1 MPAYHSSFNEKG
13 KHLSIGNIALLPI
26 RTNFKGPAP
35 KADDKEQDVIDEAL
49 YFFKANV
56 FFKNYEVKGEADRVL
71 MYLTLYT
78 SECLK
83 KMTRCKTKND
93 AVKEMNTLGLGN
105 FPIPGDP
112 RFPLNAFYQK
122 PKDKNETDQLQQYF
136 LQLRQELGLRL
147 AHKVFEADK
156 PSKWWMCFSKR
167 KFMEKSLSAPGH

>member
-1 MPAYHSSFNEKG
+1 MPAYHSSFNG
-13 KHLSIGNIALLPI
+13 TQHRSIGNTAILPI
-26 RTNFKGPAP
+26 NTNFKGPAP
-35 KADDKEQDVIDEAL
+35 RGDGSNDVIDEAL
-49 YFFKANV
+49 GYFKANV

-83 KMTRCKTKND
+83 RMTRSKTKND

-112 RFPLNAFYQK
+112 RFPLNAFYTK
-122 PKDKNETDQLQQYF
+122 PKDKSETELLQQYF

-147 AHKVFEADK
+147 AQRVFEEDR
-156 PSKWWMCFSKR
+156 PSKWWMCFAKR
-167 KFMEKSLSAPGH
+167 KFMDKSLSAPGH